1 MKKYLTIDGFEGAT
15 TKNLRDIQEE
25 MKQNTIKAPNFDKIN
40 VKFKEQDNNSNY
52 VSFGKSDE

>member
-1 MKKYLTIDGFEGAT
+1 MNVD
-15 TKNLRDIQEE
+15 
-25 MKQNTIKAPNFDKIN
+25 FDKIN